1 VSDLA
6 IPASWDDVTAGWMA
20 GALGTDVESVELL
33 LVDDGTNR
41 RARFAITTP
50 AGDRSTVFLKASDPA
65 HAELNARTGGVF
77 NEPRLFLG
85 GTPLPLEHPA
95 VHRSLL
101 DEPTLDFLLVMED
114 VTARGGDP
122 RDSTR
127 PYTVDQATS
136 GALGLAA
143 LHGAY
148 WGDRF
153 DADGSL
159 GWVEPFVPWGGMSK
173 GIDIGMRN
181 AGDRIVEPVRAMTG
195 EVIKRTYWDRY
206 IGTLLDGPTTLLH
219 GDAHIGNTYVLPDGT
234 VGFLD
239 WQVVRRGDAVIDLG
253 YFLQGAVPV
262 DDRRSSEEAIV
273 RAYAEAL
280 GESSFDELWLR
291 YRASA
296 AHGLAIWLA
305 TAAGNWQRPEVS
317 ITLAER
323 YAAAFVDLD
332 SAAAIDELAG

>member
-1 VSDLA
+1 MTLS
-6 IPASWDDVTAGWMA
+6 IPASWDEVDADWMA
-20 GALGTDVESVELL
+20 EALGTEVASVALL

-41 RARFAITTP
+41 RARFEVTSP
-50 AGDRSTVFLKASDPA
+50 DGERSTVFLKASDPA

-85 GTPLPLEHPA
+85 GTALPLEHPV
-95 VHRSLL
+95 VHRSLI
-101 DEPTLDFLLVMED
+101 DEPRLDFLLVMED

-127 PYTVDQATS
+127 PYTIEQATS

-143 LHGAY
+143 LHRAY
-148 WGDRF
+148 WGARF

-159 GWVEPFVPWGGMSK
+159 GWVEPFVAWGGMSK

-181 AGDRIVEPVRAMTG
+181 AGDRIVEPVRDLTG
-195 EVIKRTYWDRY
+195 EEIKRVHWDRY
-206 IGTLLDGPTTLLH
+206 ISTLLDGPTTLLH

-253 YFLQGAVPV
+253 YFLQGAVTV
-262 DDRRSSEEAIV
+262 DDRRAGEEDVV
-273 RAYAEAL
+273 RAYADAL
-280 GESSFDELWLR
+280 GERSFDEVWLR

-305 TAAGNWQRPEVS
+305 TAAGDWQRPEVS

-332 SAAAIDELAG
+332 AAAAIDQLTG

>member
-1 VSDLA
+1 MSDLA
-6 IPASWDDVTAGWMA
+6 IPSGWDAVDAAWMA
-20 GALGTDVESVELL
+20 AALGRDVDCVELL

-41 RARFAITTP
+41 RARFAVRSP
-50 AGDRSTVFLKASDPA
+50 AGERTTVFLKASDPA

-77 NEPRLFLG
+77 NEPRLFRSG
-85 GTPLPLEHPA
+85 VRLPLEHPA
-95 VHRSLL
+95 VHLSLL

-114 VTARGGDP
+114 VTARGADP
-122 RDSTR
+122 RDATR
-127 PYTVDQATS
+127 PYSIEQARS
-136 GALGLAA
+136 GAVGLAA

-148 WGDRF
+148 WGSRF
-153 DADGSL
+153 DAHGELD
-159 GWVEPFVPWGGMSK
+159 WVEPFVAWGGMSK

-181 AGDRIVEPVRAMTG
+181 AGDRIAEPVRAMTG
-195 EVIKRTYWDRY
+195 EEIKRGHWDRY
-206 IGTLLDGPTTLLH
+206 IGSLLDGPTTLLH
-219 GDAHIGNTYVLPDGT
+219 GDAHIGNTYVLPDDT

-253 YFLQGAVPV
+253 YFLQGAVTIE
-262 DDRRSSEEAIV
+262 DRRSCEEALV
-273 RAYAEAL
+273 RDYAEAL
-280 GESSFDELWLR
+280 GERTFDEVWLR

-305 TAAGNWQRPEVS
+305 TAAGDWQRPEVS

-332 SAAAIDELAG
+332 AAAAIDQLTR